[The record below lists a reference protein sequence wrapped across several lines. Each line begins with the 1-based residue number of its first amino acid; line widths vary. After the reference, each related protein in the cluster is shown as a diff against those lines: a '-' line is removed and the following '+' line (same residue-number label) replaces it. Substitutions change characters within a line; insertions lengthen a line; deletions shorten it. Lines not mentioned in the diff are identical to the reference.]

1 MNEYNECENE
11 RFSLLQLEKD
21 VNNYQFY
28 RKKYNEHRN
37 KTNNIFLWLFKKKYE
52 KKKIKYYNEY
62 VKSTLLLENNY
73 RKVNI
78 YTKFHEQIEYQY
90 AYPLPSAPSAV
101 VLMKE

>member
-37 KTNNIFLWLFKKKYE
+37 KTNNIFLWLFKK
-52 KKKIKYYNEY
+52 I
-62 VKSTLLLENNY
+62 
-73 RKVNI
+73 
-78 YTKFHEQIEYQY
+78 
-90 AYPLPSAPSAV
+90 
-101 VLMKE
+101 